1 MANFLGIF
9 TVKNLLG
16 LSLALNL
23 SLVLKA
29 IYESGKDE
37 AYMANNLPSPSR
49 VAVLLQSLNVSCIK
63 LYDADGDLA
72 GSGLT
77 RQKNG
82 PTRDFSFLDHLENDA
97 SGFSGGSLAHHALGD
112 VTASMETSPCIQ

>member
-1 MANFLGIF
+1 MADI
-9 TVKNLLG
+9 
-16 LSLALNL
+16 
-23 SLVLKA
+23 
-29 IYESGKDE
+29 
-37 AYMANNLPSPSR
+37 ANNLSSPSR

-97 SGFSGGSLAHHALGD
+97 SGFSG
-112 VTASMETSPCIQ
+112 